1 MLTKGQWKLI
11 TPLNFFHIMA
21 HIYPYF
27 LPILTQ
33 TIRDEIPM
41 GYTQTAILAMV
52 ITLVMIPSTIIFG
65 LIGDRIRHLRLE
77 LIIIGY
83 VLVISHTFVMFVAQS
98 YGVLIVAAVI
108 GGFGASVFHPI
119 TLPLL
124 SQEFGT
130 SRSVAH
136 SINMIFGTIG
146 SILTPLLAIYL
157 SSVIGWRYTSLAFGA
172 FGIAFLPI
180 LLALTVPALGELR
193 YKPKNDMFNNDQKL
207 TKKEKKK
214 KVKLRNKFILAI
226 VTGPIIALVFT
237 QVIRSGIFRVLNIF
251 TALIFEDKFGATKI
265 NSAIIMSF
273 VLGAGGIASLYSGF
287 MSKKRG
293 NLKIL
298 LGSKVITTIIT
309 VLLAVFVGVVTLSNI
324 PFTAGLLA
332 IAIILFILL
341 AIAFYFGN
349 APCNSL
355 LAELV
360 PLEVL
365 STINGIQTSLMAC
378 FSSFLVLFGNII
390 DMGFT
395 FPYELILIVLFAL
408 IPTILLFYIKRKI
421 GFKTPDEAER
431 DRQSVK
437 VETSAS
443 SE

>member
-11 TPLNFFHIMA
+11 MPLNFFHIMA

-33 TIRDEIPM
+33 VIRDDIPM

-77 LIIIGY
+77 FIIIGY

-108 GGFGASVFHPI
+108 GGFGASIFHPI
-119 TLPLL
+119 VLPLL

-130 SRSVAH
+130 SRSIAH

-146 SILTPLLAIYL
+146 SIVTPLLAIYL
-157 SSVIGWRYTSLAFGA
+157 SSVIGWRFTSLAFGT
-172 FGIAFLPI
+172 FGLAFLPI
-180 LLALTVPALGELR
+180 LLALTIPALGELR
-193 YKPKNDMFNNDQKL
+193 YKPQNDLFNNDNGKGNND
-207 TKKEKKK
+207 KKHKQR
-214 KVKLRNKFILAI
+214 RNRFILA
-226 VTGPIIALVFT
+226 VLTGPVIALVIA
-237 QVIRSGIFRVLNIF
+237 QVFRSGIFRILNIF
-251 TALIFEDKFGATKI
+251 TALIFEDQFGASEL

-273 VLGAGGIASLYSGF
+273 VLAAGGISSLFSGF
-287 MSKKRG
+287 VSKKRG
-293 NLKIL
+293 NLKVL
-298 LGSKVITTIIT
+298 LRSKLITLATT
-309 VLLAVFVGVVTLSNI
+309 VLLATFVGVVTLTAI
-324 PFTAGLLA
+324 PFTTGLLA
-332 IAIILFILL
+332 IAIVLFILL
-341 AIAFYFGN
+341 SIAFYFGN

-365 STINGIQTSLMAC
+365 STINGIQTSLMAS
-378 FSSFLVLFGNII
+378 FSSILVLFGKII
-390 DMGFT
+390 DTGYS
-395 FPYELILIVLFAL
+395 FPYELVLIVLFAL
-408 IPTILLFYIKRKI
+408 IPVSLLFYVKAKI
-421 GFKTPDEAER
+421 GFKTPDEAEQAR
-431 DRQSVK
+431 APISLVGS
-437 VETSAS
+437 ES